1 MFNTI
6 SDGTNKNNAMG
17 SPVLK
22 RREPAHN
29 CGKRPR
35 GMWPHVC
42 GLLRKEVTVN
52 ATLKVYQCVGS
63 LIVPGVILTA
73 ASCVNNV

>member
-1 MFNTI
+1 MLDTI
-6 SDGTNKNNAMG
+6 WVGPFPK
-17 SPVLK
+17 PRK
-22 RREPAHN
+22 PANN
-29 CGKRPR
+29 CGQRPR
-35 GMWPHVC
+35 GIWPHVC
-42 GLLRKEVTVN
+42 ALLRKEVTVN

>member
-1 MFNTI
+1 
-6 SDGTNKNNAMG
+6 MG

-22 RREPAHN
+22 RREPAHS

-42 GLLRKEVTVN
+42 ALLRKEVTVN
-52 ATLKVYQCVGS
+52 ATLVKVYQCVGS